1 MRRIALP
8 TVLAALSVATLCV
21 IPGSMAA
28 ARNTRPVVP
37 AGWNTYGYNDLLIS
51 VPASW
56 TVLELAVDNK
66 CSLVGQ
72 PRRPGLLVLGI
83 SAGAIFNCPLNWAP
97 PPNLVWIFDQPPGDY
112 GPLGPAPDYF
122 PRTEIKVNGINVY
135 VAYSVK
141 AGLYGGTPMTGPR
154 EWVTARMEWYT
165 PGAEE
170 IRGFGPQASR
180 VLHTIRRS

>member
-1 MRRIALP
+1 MRRVVGPA
-8 TVLAALSVATLCV
+8 VLAALSVATLCV
-21 IPGSMAA
+21 IPGSTAA
-28 ARNTRPVVP
+28 ARNTRSVAP

-56 TVLELAVDNK
+56 TVLELAVPNK
-66 CSLVGQ
+66 CFLVNQ
-72 PRRPGLLVLGI
+72 PPRPGLLLLGI
-83 SAGAIFNCPLNWAP
+83 SAGAIFNCPLNGNLA
-97 PPNLVWIFDQPPGDY
+97 PNLVWIFDQPPGDY
-112 GPLGPAPDYF
+112 GPLGPAPHYS
-122 PRTEIKVNGINVY
+122 PRTEIKVNGLNIY

-154 EWVTARMEWYT
+154 RWEEANMEWYA

-170 IRGFGPQASR
+170 IQGSGPEASR